1 MASHT
6 RMKDFEF
13 NYKYGNKNEKVM
25 ISVPI
30 PLSVNIQEW
39 GSCLI
44 SQKKIPFFVE
54 KGEKNN
60 QFISSLFI
68 YNFYLSLFHYCYFM

>member
-1 MASHT
+1 MTSHT
-6 RMKDFEF
+6 RIKEFEF
-13 NYKYGNKNEKVM
+13 NYKYGSKNEKVM

-30 PLSVNIQEW
+30 PLSLNIQEW

-54 KGEKNN
+54 KGEGDS
-60 QFISSLFI
+60 FIMFSVTVYMI
-68 YNFYLSLFHYCYFM
+68 YSM

>member
-1 MASHT
+1 MAS

-30 PLSVNIQEW
+30 PLSLNIQEW

-54 KGEKNN
+54 KGEKK
-60 QFISSLFI
+60 
-68 YNFYLSLFHYCYFM
+68 